1 MYNVIRKFT
10 FGGSIMA
17 VWQLT
22 AYAKTGTN
30 EFKSIIEALNSED
43 IKIFAMSVGE
53 IKDHTVVRSIAD
65 DVNNRANECI
75 FDIGLIVKPKRV
87 VCVQIPDGFKGMA
100 DVLYKMAGNGVC
112 VDYSYSFFNKH
123 DDEFCAVFRPADI
136 DLAEL
141 VLKKSGYKV
150 YSDAELGQF

>member
-1 MYNVIRKFT
+1 
-10 FGGSIMA
+10 MA

-22 AYAKTGTN
+22 AYAKAGTD
-30 EFKSIIEALNSED
+30 EFKKIITALNAED
-43 IKIFAMSVGE
+43 IKVFGMSLAEVND
-53 IKDHTVVRSIAD
+53 ITRVRYIAD
-65 DVNNRANECI
+65 DVNNRATECVL
-75 FDIGLIVKPKRV
+75 DLGLVVKPNRV